1 MGWGGVEKA
10 FSSSAFYTLCL
21 VVSYSD
27 LSQEDRLKTKV
38 SGLPAWGK
46 GEEQSLLGVIQQ
58 EGLA

>member
-1 MGWGGVEKA
+1 MEKA

-38 SGLPAWGK
+38 SGSPAWGK